1 MYLKVNFGLESCFMG
16 VHFTFNEVTVGV
28 NYEKADAG
36 VSRRKKKC
44 SESSGGDNG
53 SELDVA

>member
-1 MYLKVNFGLESCFMG
+1 MG
-16 VHFTFNEVTVGV
+16 VHFTFNEDTVGV